1 MIAERNEAILNQ
13 FGQYLTHIA
22 LSPKT
27 VTNYLADL
35 RAFVRWV
42 EHRQPQG
49 FLLPAVTPD
58 QIRAYRS
65 HLLDEHR
72 APSTINRHLQA
83 IRKCCAYISQANLA
97 SRNAAEEISLV
108 KTPRRMD
115 TSHLTRIDLAAL
127 LAAANNGRVSITAR
141 DRAIL
146 HLLMHAGL
154 RVTEVLELRTDDI
167 VFDYPGIHLTI
178 QDSRGGAPRN
188 IPLPDAVCTALN
200 GWMVIRPSQGK
211 YQQVFLSQEGKPIS
225 ARTVQR
231 IVSRCAK
238 SSGQSGV
245 TAQVLR
251 RVYALRLLNESSDL
265 ALVSRRL
272 GHKSQKITSTYLGLG
287 NNSSQI
293 HLS

>member
-35 RAFVRWV
+35 RAFVRWA
-42 EHRQPQG
+42 EHRRPQG
-49 FLLPAVTPD
+49 FLLTAVTPG

-65 HLLDEHR
+65 YLLEEQGR

-83 IRKCCAYISQANLA
+83 LRKCCAYISQANLA
-97 SRNAAEEISLV
+97 SRNAAAEISLV
-108 KTPRRMD
+108 KVQHQIDPAQ
-115 TSHLTRIDLAAL
+115 LTRINLEAL
-127 LAAANNGRVSITAR
+127 LAAADNGRASIAAR

-146 HLLMHAGL
+146 HLLMYAGL
-154 RVTEVLELRTDDI
+154 RVTEVVELQMEDI
-167 VFDYPGIHLTI
+167 IFDYPGLHLTI
-178 QDSRGGAPRN
+178 RDSQGGGPRE
-188 IPLPDAVCTALN
+188 IPLPDAVCKALN
-200 GWMVIRPSQGK
+200 AWMVIRPTPGK

-238 SSGQSGV
+238 ASGQPGITSQ
-245 TAQVLR
+245 ALR
-251 RVYALRLLNESSDL
+251 RVYALHLLKESNDL
-265 ALVSRRL
+265 ALVSRRV
-272 GHKSQKITSTYLGLG
+272 GHKSRKITATYLGLAK
-287 NNSSQI
+287 
-293 HLS
+293 